1 MAQEE
6 LEKRNVENLVYFYR
20 DELLLMK
27 EGVRA
32 RDLFPKGLRKRLRDF
47 GILVYRHGRGGI
59 RYVIS
64 STALELLSSLIPAPS
79 RSAV

>member
-1 MAQEE
+1 MVKDE
-6 LEKRNVENLVYFYR
+6 LEKRSVENLVYFYR
-20 DELLLMK
+20 DELMSMT

-59 RYVIS
+59 RYVVS
-64 STALELLSSLIPAPS
+64 STALELLSRLIPVPS
-79 RSAV
+79 ESAV